1 MNVLIVGCGRVGV
14 ELALSLH
21 RTQLVTVVD
30 PDARAFDRLG
40 LHFSGRTVQGE
51 GLDRNVLLRAGI
63 ETADALA
70 AVTSSDNVNVIVA
83 RVAHEVFHVKRV
95 ATRVYNPR
103 RLPIYEKLNLET
115 VSSSSWGAHRIE
127 QLLIHPGL
135 QSMVSA
141 GNGEVQVY
149 EMTVPMEWA
158 GRKLADLVPSESALP
173 VTLSRRGHSML
184 PRADSLLESDDVLQI
199 SATDEGLKILRERIH
214 DNGFTLSRRSENDR
228 RKD

>member
-21 RTQLVTVVD
+21 QTQLVTVVD
-30 PDARAFDRLG
+30 PDARSFDRLG
-40 LHFSGRTVQGE
+40 LHFSGRIVQGE
-51 GLDRNVLLRAGI
+51 GLDRNVLVRAGI

-83 RVAHEVFHVKRV
+83 RIAHEIFHVKRV

-149 EMTVPMEWA
+149 EMTVPAEWA
-158 GRKLADLVPSESALP
+158 GHRLDDLIPMQSAIP
-173 VTLSRRGHSML
+173 VTLTRGGRGML
-184 PRADSLLESDDVLQI
+184 PRFDSLLEPEDVLQI
-199 SATDEGLKILRERIH
+199 SATGEGLKILRERIH
-214 DNGFTLSRRSENDR
+214 ANGSGSQVQHGNGL